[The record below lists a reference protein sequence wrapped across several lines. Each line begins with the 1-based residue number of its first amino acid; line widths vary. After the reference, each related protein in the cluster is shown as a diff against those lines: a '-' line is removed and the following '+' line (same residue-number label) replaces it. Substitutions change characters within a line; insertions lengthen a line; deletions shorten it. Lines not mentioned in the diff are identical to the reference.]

1 MTLRDCVLFI
11 KGSLESF
18 TDTAEIRLAD
28 LDFKHPHPDKV
39 AKWQS
44 TESALIE
51 QGWYTDLE
59 ADSGAVPICLLT
71 RRHLEQN
78 RL

>member
-1 MTLRDCVLFI
+1 MS
-11 KGSLESF
+11 SL

-44 TESALIE
+44 TELALIE
-51 QGWYTDLE
+51 QGWYTDLK
-59 ADSGAVPICLLT
+59 ADSGTVPICILT
-71 RRHLEQN
+71 RRHLE
-78 RL
+78 RDGH